1 MGLVVLALIGLFG
14 VMPYTYRTLEDDS
27 LRAEASS
34 VAQRYLDD
42 VRLSVQSGG
51 PIPAPTRVPIDLGT
65 SFTTGEQTGSTAT
78 VDLSANCV
86 QPNGSSS
93 LFDCTVSV
101 GLTADG
107 QRRPLTPLESYIT
120 RQLP

>member
-1 MGLVVLALIGLFG
+1 MSLVVLALIGLFG
-14 VMPYTYRTLEDDS
+14 VMPYTYRALEGDS

-51 PIPAPTRVPIDLGT
+51 PIPAPTQVPIDLGT
-65 SFTTGEQTGSTAT
+65 SFATGQQTDSTAL

-86 QPNGSSS
+86 QPSGSSS
-93 LFDCTVSV
+93 LFDCTVTV
-101 GLTADG
+101 GLTTGG
-107 QRRPLTPLESYIT
+107 QRLALTPLESFIA